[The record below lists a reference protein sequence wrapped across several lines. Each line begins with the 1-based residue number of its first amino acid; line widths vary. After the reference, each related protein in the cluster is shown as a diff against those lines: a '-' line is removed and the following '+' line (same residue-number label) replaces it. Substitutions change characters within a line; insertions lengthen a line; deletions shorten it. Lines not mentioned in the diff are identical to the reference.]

1 MQIYWINSEEM
12 KIIYN
17 GVCEVL
23 TPNQVLIKY
32 GENHEIMNEIKDILK
47 KPKKSLFAI
56 YDKLLNECSYDE
68 AYYNREKSHDR
79 KMNLSA
85 YEIMIKNIMRTK
97 KDKKGTSETFAMRL
111 KDELDLLEIENYL
124 LLSEDND
131 NFHFANLYLE
141 DNNMY
146 VCDLSIDLIDKQITL
161 DQEDDI
167 EHLIPLSHKIN
178 LTEYLED
185 NPISYVLEIIRDNG
199 KRMQDLKMK
208 RIKDFVIDYELK
220 H

>member
-1 MQIYWINSEEM
+1 
-12 KIIYN
+12 
-17 GVCEVL
+17 
-23 TPNQVLIKY
+23 
-32 GENHEIMNEIKDILK
+32 
-47 KPKKSLFAI
+47 
-56 YDKLLNECSYDE
+56 
-68 AYYNREKSHDR
+68 
-79 KMNLSA
+79 MNLSA

-97 KDKKGTSETFAMRL
+97 KDKKGTSEAFAMRL

-167 EHLIPLSHKIN
+167 EHLIPLSHKID

>member
-1 MQIYWINSEEM
+1 
-12 KIIYN
+12 
-17 GVCEVL
+17 
-23 TPNQVLIKY
+23 
-32 GENHEIMNEIKDILK
+32 
-47 KPKKSLFAI
+47 
-56 YDKLLNECSYDE
+56 
-68 AYYNREKSHDR
+68 
-79 KMNLSA
+79 
-85 YEIMIKNIMRTK
+85 
-97 KDKKGTSETFAMRL
+97 
-111 KDELDLLEIENYL
+111 
-124 LLSEDND
+124 
-131 NFHFANLYLE
+131 
-141 DNNMY
+141 MY